1 MAAKSQ
7 KAMYIILGVLTAISV
22 AYLCFISFYQ
32 FPAEVYTEENVHNY
46 ESAVKNAYTLLG
58 CMLGFLVVY
67 TVDIKWTKFETDAV
81 WWVQIIKIVGGLA
94 AVLLVKELAR
104 FPLDAIL
111 PAHVNTWSRLI
122 RYFLVAVTGGVLWP
136 MTFKFWNKLS
146 EKKEA

>member
-1 MAAKSQ
+1 
-7 KAMYIILGVLTAISV
+7 
-22 AYLCFISFYQ
+22 
-32 FPAEVYTEENVHNY
+32 
-46 ESAVKNAYTLLG
+46 
-58 CMLGFLVVY
+58 MLGFLVVY
-67 TVDIKWTKFETDAV
+67 TADLKWTKFETEAV

-146 EKKEA
+146 VKKEA